1 MSITLDTLTARIL
14 KLSSDSQSGIEPT
27 PFYSWW
33 NPADC
38 RADPAVAPVT
48 HEIPP
53 DHEFQLFHF
62 VMFCLSALMI
72 KQFLFHPCPNAFTSR
87 IIMTS
92 SPGTVHTLHNA
103 IFLND
108 CPICS
113 TGILAAA
120 VGMHNGSA
128 DFRETQIRM
137 VQCFTAQFGTH
148 MVCHGKTIWHQI
160 IAIKNRR
167 NIQLSVFCL
176 DFSNVC
182 NAFFQRCI
190 CCKITFQKIIRFTG
204 FTVGFGDSVGL
215 SLGSVKHL

>member
-1 MSITLDTLTARIL
+1 M
-14 KLSSDSQSGIEPT
+14 LSHLAL
-27 PFYSWW
+27 SWHLP
-33 NPADC
+33 PA
-38 RADPAVAPVT
+38 
-48 HEIPP
+48 
-53 DHEFQLFHF
+53 LFMLCTMPYF
-62 VMFCLSALMI
+62 WIAALI
-72 KQFLFHPCPNAFTSR
+72 R
-87 IIMTS
+87 
-92 SPGTVHTLHNA
+92 
-103 IFLND
+103 
-108 CPICS
+108 S

-128 DFRETQIRM
+128 NLRIPQARSF
-137 VQCFTAQFGTH
+137 QCFTAQFGSH

-176 DFSNVC
+176 DFSNIC

-215 SLGSVKHL
+215 SLGSMNQVYLLHHAADSCFAWYLDAIKLADFFSVL